1 MAAERQAHRREH
13 APLRP
18 LRELD
23 EMRRR
28 LEDDI
33 ARPILRSI
41 LERIPEEVKRWAP
54 SVDVLEKGDDF
65 VVKVELPGMKYEDID
80 VSVSEDTM
88 IVKGEKKPES
98 GVKGE
103 DYHRS
108 EIVYGSFYRS
118 VVLPS
123 SIDIKNIEAVYEE
136 GVLRVTLK
144 RSSEA
149 KPKKIEVR
157 VKKGKPEP

>member
-1 MAAERQAHRREH
+1 MSADKQTHRREH

-33 ARPILRSI
+33 ARPFLRNI
-41 LERIPEEVKRWAP
+41 WDRIPEEVKRWAP
-54 SVDVLEKGDDF
+54 SMDVWEKDDDF

-80 VSVSEDTM
+80 VSVSEDTLV
-88 IVKGEKKPES
+88 VKGEKHPEA
-98 GVKGE
+98 GIKDG

-108 EIVYGSFYRS
+108 EIAYGSFYRS
-118 VVLPS
+118 IVLPS
-123 SIDIKNIEAVYEE
+123 SIDTEKIEAVYED

-144 RSSEA
+144 RASGA
-149 KPKKIEVR
+149 KPQKIEVR
-157 VKKGKPEP
+157 VKKGED